1 MCQRDDEEKSSQV
14 WLRAIIHQEAA
25 EVLTYPGPASESS
38 DATMNI
44 FHSISAEAGQIL
56 FANTRPGYGS
66 QTSPTQDNNFA
77 CSYIANR
84 NTALDPTALQE
95 QH

>member
-1 MCQRDDEEKSSQV
+1 
-14 WLRAIIHQEAA
+14 
-25 EVLTYPGPASESS
+25 
-38 DATMNI
+38 MNI

-84 NTALDPTALQE
+84 NTALDPTALEE